1 MNIGQSIR
9 TCFSKYAIFHG
20 RAVRSE
26 YWWFF
31 LIYICLNHGATL
43 FDEFIYKIPGEPILI
58 RGEALS
64 ISSLIV
70 VCGMLLPLL
79 AVGARRLHDTGRSG
93 WWQVLWLTLIGGLL
107 VSYWMA
113 KAGEK
118 GDNQF
123 GPSPKLGT

>member
-1 MNIGQSIR
+1 MGQSIR

-43 FDEFIYKIPGEPILI
+43 FDEFIYKIPGEPIHVG
-58 RGEALS
+58 GEALS

-70 VCGMLLPLL
+70 VLLILYIPKFFQEYI
-79 AVGARRLHDTGRSG
+79 LHFAEVKPWQWIRSN
-93 WWQVLWLTLIGGLL
+93 VL
-107 VSYWMA
+107 S
-113 KAGEK
+113 
-118 GDNQF
+118 
-123 GPSPKLGT
+123 